1 VNGPWL
7 HWPDPGPATDA
18 APTLLMFPYAGAG
31 RAAYRGW
38 PELLR
43 PVRAG
48 VVILPGRDYRMT
60 EPPVDGL
67 AVAAERIAQEAA
79 ATVTGPLGL
88 YGHSLGAVLAYE
100 TAHALTALGR
110 PPVLLAVSGRPAPDR
125 RRVDR
130 SLSELPDTE
139 LRRLAARL
147 GWLGRTPEDLPPDL
161 VAALLAPLRSDLRL
175 SEDYAYRERQALDV
189 RMRVFTERPADA
201 DDDPV
206 DAWRRHTTGEVTV
219 RRFTGGHFFVF
230 EHREE
235 IVGCLCAAVTPPV
248 SESVSGPPESC

>member
-1 VNGPWL
+1 MSGPWI
-7 HWPDPGPATDA
+7 HWPDPGSPGAGETEA

-48 VVILPGRDYRMT
+48 VVILPGRDYRMA
-60 EPPVDGL
+60 EPPVTGL
-67 AVAAERIAQEAA
+67 TGAVERIAEEAA
-79 ATVTGPLGL
+79 AAVTGPLGL

-100 TAHALTALGR
+100 TAHALVALGR
-110 PPVLLAVSGRPAPDR
+110 PPALLAVSGRPAPHR

-130 SLSELPDTE
+130 SLSGLPDTE

-147 GWLGRTPEDLPPDL
+147 GWLGRSPEDLPPDL
-161 VAALLAPLRSDLRL
+161 VTALLAPLRADLRL
-175 SEDYAYRERQALDV
+175 SEGYVYQQRPALDV
-189 RMRVFTERPADA
+189 RMRVFTEWPADGG
-201 DDDPV
+201 DDPIE
-206 DAWRRHTTGEVTV
+206 AWRQHCTGEVAV

-230 EHREE
+230 EHRRE
-235 IVGCLCAAVTPPV
+235 IVGCLRDAVTPQV
-248 SESVSGPPESC
+248 SDPPSG